1 VPRSCICKMELLNMD
16 LAPSSKLFTAEYT
29 EGSRSYAT
37 SPTRTERNCARCVE
51 FREIDRDCSEY
62 AVWESHASCLFSHQN
77 DIWQTLAHRKVAQIA
92 RKMREI
98 AGIFACAMEN
108 LQK

>member
-37 SPTRTERNCARCVE
+37 SPTRTEENAPGASNSGKSIGIVRNTRFGRATHLAFLVTKMTFANLWRTGRSLKS
-51 FREIDRDCSEY
+51 REKCG
-62 AVWESHASCLFSHQN
+62 
-77 DIWQTLAHRKVAQIA
+77 K
-92 RKMREI
+92 
-98 AGIFACAMEN
+98 
-108 LQK
+108 